1 MSIYNFC
8 YLFMA
13 SEKNLLWR
21 HWTDNRATCFPFAFT
36 RVRNVPTLC
45 FKEKEARKVRTRR
58 TNQPQRALRDRLA
71 WLLARA
77 EDHRIRKVRHARR
90 VRIRPRA
97 LLHRGLDASA
107 LEGLHRHRRPRGS
120 AYV

>member
-1 MSIYNFC
+1 MRY
-8 YLFMA
+8 
-13 SEKNLLWR
+13 
-21 HWTDNRATCFPFAFT
+21 
-36 RVRNVPTLC
+36 VPTLSL
-45 FKEKEARKVRTRR
+45 KEKEARKLRTRR

-71 WLLARA
+71 RLLARA
-77 EDHRIRKVRHARR
+77 EDYRIREVRHARR

-107 LEGLHRHRRPRGS
+107 LKGLHRHSRPRGS